1 MGIEKKRAMG
11 RGLSAIL
18 SENSKKVNSAEEKG
32 AEELVGNI
40 LEISLDDI
48 ITNPNQPRTNFDQKA
63 LDELSISIKQL
74 GLIQPITVRK
84 NGDKY
89 DLISGERRY
98 RASKQAGLKKL
109 PAFVRLAND
118 RELLEM
124 ALVENIQ
131 RKDLDPI
138 EIALSFEKLIEEINI
153 TQENLSN
160 RVGKDRSTITNYLR
174 LLKLSP
180 IIQTGIRDGIISM
193 GHGRALISLEEQEK
207 QLFVYEKIVREQ
219 LSVRQTENFIR
230 TFKNPKSK
238 KVSKEKELPN
248 HLKKGLKNF
257 EDYFETT
264 IEIKATEKGKGKI
277 IINFDSTEEFERI
290 QKLLE

>member
-1 MGIEKKRAMG
+1 MAIDKKRAMG

-18 SENSKKVNSAEEKG
+18 SESSKKVNSAEEAG

-118 RELLEM
+118 QELLEM

-180 IIQTGIRDGIISM
+180 IIQTGIRDSIISM

-230 TFKNPKSK
+230 TFKNPKIK

-248 HLKKGLKNF
+248 HLKKGLKSF
-257 EDYFETT
+257 EDYFETN
-264 IEIKATEKGKGKI
+264 IEIKATDKGKGKI